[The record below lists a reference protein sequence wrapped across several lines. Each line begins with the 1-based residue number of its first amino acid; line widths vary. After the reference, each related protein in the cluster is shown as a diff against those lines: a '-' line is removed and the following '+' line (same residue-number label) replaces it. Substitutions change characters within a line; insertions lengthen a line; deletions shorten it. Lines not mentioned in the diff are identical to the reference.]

1 MKLEVVTMFFAHLSR
16 SLRETFPVRAS
27 EWALAAMLFNWSVIL
42 LLQPSLFD
50 TVEAFSSLAGLMP
63 QYTFAGMCFLV
74 GFGRLVT
81 LAINGTWKRSP
92 HIRAFG
98 AFLGTGIWFMI
109 SVGII
114 RSGAGATGLG
124 VYPVLMLLD
133 SYNVIRAAG
142 EAGISDRQPAR
153 VAKDGHPG

>member
-1 MKLEVVTMFFAHLSR
+1 MFMGHISK

-27 EWALAAMLFNWSVIL
+27 EWALAAILFNWSVIL
-42 LLQPSLFD
+42 FLQPDLFD
-50 TVEAFSSLAGLMP
+50 TVDAFSSLAKLMP
-63 QYTFAGMCFLV
+63 QMTFAGMCFLI
-74 GFGRLVT
+74 GFGRLVS

-92 HIRAFG
+92 HLRAFS
-98 AFLGTGIWFMI
+98 AFLTTGVWFMI

-124 VYPVLMLLD
+124 VYPVLMFLD

-142 EAGISDRQPAR
+142 EAGISDHHQQKR
-153 VAKDGHPG
+153 VAEDGHTG